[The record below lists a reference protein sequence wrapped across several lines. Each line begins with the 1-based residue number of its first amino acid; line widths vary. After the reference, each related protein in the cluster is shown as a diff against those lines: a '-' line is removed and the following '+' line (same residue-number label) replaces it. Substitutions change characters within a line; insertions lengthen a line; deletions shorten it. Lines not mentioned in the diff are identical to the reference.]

1 MPELP
6 EVETTR
12 RGIAPH
18 VTGQIIADV
27 IVRNAALRWPAPD
40 GLRRQLTGL
49 TIRSVTRR
57 AKYLLLRTADG
68 VLMIHL
74 GMSGSL
80 RVVPTGLTPQAHD
93 HIDLRLGNGACLRL
107 RDPRRFGSVHW
118 ITGDPE
124 RHPLLRALGP
134 EPLGP
139 ELTAEHL
146 HRRAQGRAAPVKHFL
161 MNNQVVVGVGN
172 IYASESLFR
181 AGVHPFRPAGRIS
194 LTRYDAIAQAI
205 KAVLTAAIRHGGTTL
220 RDFVSGEGKPG
231 YFRNE
236 LAVYGRAGQPCVTCR
251 TAIKLAKRGQRA
263 TYYCPRCQ
271 RV

>member
-18 VTGQIIADV
+18 VTGQV
-27 IVRNAALRWPAPD
+27 IVKLVVRNHALRWPVPD
-40 GLRRQLTGL
+40 TLHRQLTGL
-49 TIRSVTRR
+49 TLHTVTRR
-57 AKYLLLRTADG
+57 AKYLLLHTDNG

-80 RVVPTGLTPQAHD
+80 
-93 HIDLRLGNGACLRL
+93 
-107 RDPRRFGSVHW
+107 HW
-118 ITGDPE
+118 ITGDPA
-124 RHPLLRALGP
+124 RHPLLHALGP
-134 EPLGP
+134 EPLES

-146 HRRAQGRAAPVKHFL
+146 HRLAHGRTVPIKHFL
-161 MNNQVVVGVGN
+161 MNNRVVVGVGN

-181 AGVHPFRPAGRIS
+181 AGVYPFRPAGRIS
-194 LTRYDAIAQAI
+194 LSRYNAIAEAI
-205 KAVLTAAIRHGGTTL
+205 KAVLTAAIEHGGTTL

-236 LAVYGRAGQPCVTCR
+236 LAVYDRANAPCIACR
-251 TAIKLAKRGQRA
+251 TPIKLAKRGQRA

>member
-18 VTGQIIADV
+18 VTGQAIIKV
-27 IVRNAALRWPAPD
+27 IVRNRALRWPVP
-40 GLRRQLTGL
+40 GTLQRQLTGL
-49 TIRSVTRR
+49 TVHTVTRR
-57 AKYLLLRTADG
+57 AKYLLLHTANG

-80 RVVPTGLTPQAHD
+80 RIAAADLAPQTHD
-93 HIDLRLGNGACLRL
+93 HIDLCLGNGACLRF
-107 RDPRRFGSVHW
+107 RDPRRFGSLHW
-118 ITGDPE
+118 ITGDTAQ
-124 RHPLLRALGP
+124 HPLLNALGP
-134 EPLGP
+134 EPLGS

-146 HRRAQGRAAPVKHFL
+146 HQLAHGRKAPIKHFL
-161 MNNQVVVGVGN
+161 MNNRVVVGVGN

-181 AGVHPFRPAGRIS
+181 AGVYPFRPAGRIS
-194 LTRYDAIAQAI
+194 LTRYHAIAQAI
-205 KAVLTAAIRHGGTTL
+205 KAVLTAAIQHGGTTL

-236 LAVYGRAGQPCVTCR
+236 LAVYDRAGEPCITCR
-251 TAIKLAKRGQRA
+251 TPIKLAKRGQRA

-271 RV
+271 RT

>member
-18 VTGQIIADV
+18 VTGQV
-27 IVRNAALRWPAPD
+27 IVKLVVRNHALRWPVPD
-40 GLRRQLTGL
+40 TLHRQLTGL
-49 TIRSVTRR
+49 TLHTVTRR
-57 AKYLLLRTADG
+57 AKYLLLHTDNGA
-68 VLMIHL
+68 LMIHL

-80 RVVPTGLTPQAHD
+80 RIVGADDAPQTHD
-93 HIDLRLGNGACLRL
+93 HIDLCLDNGACLRL
-107 RDPRRFGSVHW
+107 RDPRRFGSLHW
-118 ITGDPE
+118 ITGDPA
-124 RHPLLRALGP
+124 RHPLLHALGP
-134 EPLGP
+134 EPLES

-146 HRRAQGRAAPVKHFL
+146 HRLAHGRTVPIKHFL
-161 MNNQVVVGVGN
+161 MNNRVVVGVGN

-181 AGVHPFRPAGRIS
+181 AGVYPFRPAGRIS
-194 LTRYDAIAQAI
+194 LSRYNAIAEAI
-205 KAVLTAAIRHGGTTL
+205 KAVLTAAIEHGGTTL

-236 LAVYGRAGQPCVTCR
+236 LAVYDRADAPCIACR
-251 TAIKLAKRGQRA
+251 TPIKLAKRGQRA